1 MIPIGTIYNLPGIY
15 MLNCSYS
22 NYRKHFLEIMHPQLC
37 QLLEKQSQYFGNG
50 TSCHDWEKNIQF
62 KQDKNNDELIE
73 ALYEYAKENLAR
85 VRIMIRNPYVQKISR
100 DQAMTFTNYVA
111 NTGGLLGLCLGSSFL
126 SFFEIFYHC
135 ILKLYKQ

>member
-1 MIPIGTIYNLPGIY
+1 
-15 MLNCSYS
+15 
-22 NYRKHFLEIMHPQLC
+22 MHPQLC
-37 QLLEKQSQYFGNG
+37 QLLEKQSQYFGKD
-50 TSCHDWEKNIQF
+50 TSCHDWEKNIRF
-62 KQDKNNDELIE
+62 KQNKDNTELIE